1 MIFHAKIQIFN
12 FACKRKGE
20 LVNCAPTPL
29 DSNDWTFGALSCAP
43 LRPLEHL
50 HSRHPSMRIPVTLA
64 GEKLL
69 DEGYESCWLLQPP
82 TVDALLNG
90 YFFSHFYY

>member
-1 MIFHAKIQIFN
+1 
-12 FACKRKGE
+12 
-20 LVNCAPTPL
+20 
-29 DSNDWTFGALSCAP
+29 
-43 LRPLEHL
+43 
-50 HSRHPSMRIPVTLA
+50 MRIPVTLA

-90 YFFSHFYY
+90 YFFHIFIIKQSFLKFICS